1 MTEEATSHRAAS
13 PLAAFPSHRHTLAEW
28 GAALGML
35 CLPALVVSIPG
46 GLLPFGLLLLASS
59 LLALERLRRAAS
71 GLQPSLRWLTVLALL
86 VIVLSVFSL
95 LYFGQA
101 LKDIDNRTR
110 FLVLPWTAL
119 WVYALRPPR
128 QLLWWGALLGIFAT
142 LALAIAQVL
151 QGQPRAEGWT
161 NAIVFADVVLVL
173 MMVAVF
179 CRPHG
184 RWPWTIVAIVA
195 GCATILLSGSRGVWL
210 GVLLL
215 LVAIALCV
223 RWRSGRA
230 RLVILGVLAV
240 LAATLVLSVPALTRQ
255 TRLAELHHDVQRYER
270 GDSDSSAGARIERL
284 QVAAATFVE
293 HPLVGVGVGRFDNA
307 MLRLPDCR
315 SKTWVERC
323 HLGHAH
329 NDLAEWS
336 ATQGLPGTVLILL
349 VYGVP
354 LWLLLRLY
362 RRRPHREFHGP
373 AAAGIMVVAGYILCG
388 MTQSMFAHQVTTGFY
403 VSLVGVLIGLAAC
416 DAQAPRVRADAAE
429 GAAGSR

>member
-1 MTEEATSHRAAS
+1 MTEEAPSHHAAR
-13 PLAAFPSHRHTLAEW
+13 PPAASHRHRLAEW
-28 GAALGML
+28 GAALGLL
-35 CLPALVVSIPG
+35 CLPALVVSMPG

-59 LLALERLRRAAS
+59 LLALGRMRRAAS

-128 QLLWWGALLGIFAT
+128 QGLWWGALLGIFAT
-142 LALAIAQVL
+142 LVLAIVQVL

-161 NAIVFADVVLVL
+161 NAIVLADVVLVL
-173 MMVAVF
+173 LVVAVF
-179 CRPHG
+179 CRPPG
-184 RWPWTIVAIVA
+184 RWPWTLVALAA
-195 GCATILLSGSRGVWL
+195 GCATILLTGSRGVWL
-210 GVLLL
+210 GMLLL
-215 LVAIALCV
+215 LVATALCV
-223 RWRSGRA
+223 RWRSGVM
-230 RLVILGVLAV
+230 RLAILGAIAA
-240 LAATLVLSVPALTRQ
+240 LAAMLVLSVPALTRQ

-362 RRRPHREFHGP
+362 RRRPRREFHGP
-373 AAAGIMVVAGYILCG
+373 AATGIMVVAAYILCG

-416 DAQAPRVRADAAE
+416 DAQAPRVRAGAAE

>member
-1 MTEEATSHRAAS
+1 MTEEAASHRAAS
-13 PLAAFPSHRHTLAEW
+13 PLAASSSSRHVLVERA
-28 GAALGML
+28 AALGML
-35 CLPALVVSIPG
+35 CLPALVVSMPG
-46 GLLPFGLLLLASS
+46 GLLPFGLLLLATS
-59 LLALERLRRAAS
+59 LLALGRMRRAAA
-71 GLQPSLRWLTVLALL
+71 GLQPSLRWLGVLALL
-86 VIVLSVFSL
+86 VIGLSVVSL
-95 LYFGQA
+95 LYFGQP

-110 FLVLPWTAL
+110 FLVLPWAAL

-142 LALAIAQVL
+142 LAVAVVQVL
-151 QGQPRAEGWT
+151 HGEPRAEGWT
-161 NAIVFADVVLVL
+161 NAIVLADVVLML
-173 MMVAVF
+173 MVVAVF

-184 RWPWTIVAIVA
+184 HWPWTIVAIAA

-210 GVLLL
+210 GMLLL
-215 LVAIALCV
+215 LVATSLCV
-223 RWRSGRA
+223 RWRSGGA
-230 RLVILGVLAV
+230 RLVILGMLTA

-315 SKTWVERC
+315 GTTWVERC

-336 ATQGLPGTVLILL
+336 ATQGLPGTLLIVL

-354 LWLLLRLY
+354 LWLLVRLY

-373 AAAGIMVVAGYILCG
+373 AATGIMVVAAYILCG

-416 DAQAPRVRADAAE
+416 DAAAPRVRDGAAE
-429 GAAGSR
+429 RAAGSR

>member
-1 MTEEATSHRAAS
+1 MTEEASPPRAAP
-13 PLAAFPSHRHTLAEW
+13 PLAAFPSPRHTLAEW
-28 GAALGML
+28 GAALGVL
-35 CLPALVVSIPG
+35 CLPALVVSMPG

-59 LLALERLRRAAS
+59 LLALDRMRRAAS
-71 GLQPSLRWLTVLALL
+71 GLQPSLRWLWVLALL
-86 VIVLSVFSL
+86 VIGLSLFSL

-110 FLVLPWTAL
+110 FLVLPWAAL
-119 WVYALRPPR
+119 WAYTLRPPR
-128 QLLWWGALLGIFAT
+128 HLLWWGALLGIFVT
-142 LALAIAQVL
+142 LVLAIVQVL

-161 NAIVFADVVLVL
+161 NAIVLADVVLVL
-173 MMVAVF
+173 MVVAVF
-179 CRPHG
+179 CRPPG
-184 RWPWTIVAIVA
+184 RWPWTLVALA
-195 GCATILLSGSRGVWL
+195 GGCATILLSGSRGVWL
-210 GVLLL
+210 GMVLL
-215 LVAIALCV
+215 LVATALCA
-223 RWRSGRA
+223 RWRSGA
-230 RLVILGVLAV
+230 VRLAILGVLTV
-240 LAATLVLSVPALTRQ
+240 LAAALVLSVPALTRQ

-284 QVAAATFVE
+284 QVAAATFAE

-329 NDLAEWS
+329 NDVAEWS
-336 ATQGLPGTVLILL
+336 ATQGLPGTLLIVL

-354 LWLLLRLY
+354 MWLLLRLY
-362 RRRPHREFHGP
+362 RRRPRPEFHGP
-373 AAAGIMVVAGYILCG
+373 AATGIMVVAGYILCG

-416 DAQAPRVRADAAE
+416 DAQAPRVRTDAAE

>member
-1 MTEEATSHRAAS
+1 MTEEAPSHHAAR
-13 PLAAFPSHRHTLAEW
+13 PPAASHRHSVAEW
-28 GAALGML
+28 GAAFGLL
-35 CLPALVVSIPG
+35 CLPALVVSMPG
-46 GLLPFGLLLLASS
+46 GLLPFGLLLLATSV
-59 LLALERLRRAAS
+59 LALGRMRRAAS

-86 VIVLSVFSL
+86 VIGLSVFSL

-128 QLLWWGALLGIFAT
+128 QGLWWGALLGIFAT
-142 LALAIAQVL
+142 LVLAIVQVL

-161 NAIVFADVVLVL
+161 NAIVLADVVLVL
-173 MMVAVF
+173 MVVAVF
-179 CRPHG
+179 CRPPG
-184 RWPWTIVAIVA
+184 RWPWTLLALAA

-210 GVLLL
+210 GMLLL
-215 LVAIALCV
+215 LVATALCV
-223 RWRSGRA
+223 RWRSGA
-230 RLVILGVLAV
+230 MRLAILGAIAA
-240 LAATLVLSVPALTRQ
+240 LAAVLVLSVPALTRQ
-255 TRLAELHHDVQRYER
+255 TRLVELHHDVQRYER

-284 QVAAATFVE
+284 QVAAATFLE

-315 SKTWVERC
+315 GKTWVERC

-336 ATQGLPGTVLILL
+336 ATQGLPGTLLIVL

-362 RRRPHREFHGP
+362 RRRPCPQFHGP
-373 AAAGIMVVAGYILCG
+373 AATGIMVVAAYILCG

-403 VSLVGVLIGLAAC
+403 VSLVGVLIGLAAW
-416 DAQAPRVRADAAE
+416 DAETPRARAGAAE